1 MLEDTYTLFLREMLI
16 FKKSIVANFLRALIF
31 PIMFIIFMSAAGGT
45 PKNVPIAV
53 VNYDNG
59 PIALSFINQL
69 QAGSNIKIIS
79 YTTQQ
84 QAMGL
89 LSQGSID
96 AVVVIPKGFS
106 SNATSD
112 VYVYLDGSQPQSA
125 DVVSN
130 FITLLAAKFDT
141 RVAFQSAPRSA
152 APGTVSILSNYVYGA
167 GNNYKSY
174 AVGGII
180 IMVAAFGS
188 VFGTGFTILS
198 DRQLGN
204 LKAFIIAPIRR
215 SAILLSKI
223 MYGTMQSV
231 FSAYIGLGVGLLFGA
246 KITTGALGFVELL
259 WIILLTSLG
268 FGALSVAL
276 ASRIKQLQTYALI
289 SLTVTLPLSF
299 IGGAFIPINLLPPFL
314 QSTVIVNPTYYAINA
329 VRDIMIKGSLPLNIL
344 VVDSLALILFAIIMT
359 IIAAILFRQTSEQL
373 G

>member
-16 FKKSIVANFLRALIF
+16 FKKSIAANFLRALIF

-45 PKNVPIAV
+45 PQNVPVAV

-59 PIALSFINQL
+59 PIALSFTNQL
-69 QAGSNIKIIS
+69 QAASNIKIIS

-84 QAMGL
+84 HAMAL
-89 LSQGSID
+89 LLQGD
-96 AVVVIPKGFS
+96 VVAVVVIPEGFS
-106 SNATSD
+106 SGTASE
-112 VYVYLDGSQPQSA
+112 VYVYLDGSQPQSS

-130 FITLLAAKFDT
+130 FMTLLAAKFDT
-141 RVAFQSAPRSA
+141 RIAFQSTPRSA
-152 APGTVSILSNYVYGA
+152 APGTVSILSNYAYGA
-167 GNNYKSY
+167 GSNYKSY

-204 LKAFIIAPIRR
+204 LKAFLTAPINR
-215 SAILLSKI
+215 SSILLSKI
-223 MYGTMQSV
+223 LYGTVQSA
-231 FSAYIGLGVGLLFGA
+231 FSAYIGLVVGLLFGA
-246 KITTGALGFVELL
+246 KITTGVVGFVELL
-259 WIILLTSLG
+259 WILLLTSLG

-299 IGGAFIPINLLPPFL
+299 IGGAFIPVSLLPPFL

-329 VRDIMIKGSLPLNIL
+329 VRAIMIKGSLPFNNLL
-344 VVDSLALILFAIIMT
+344 VNSMMLILFAIIMT
-359 IIAAILFRQTSEQL
+359 IVAAILFRQTSEQL
-373 G
+373 